1 MIVIEGLRTAN
12 RSLGENDD
20 HDVVFTE
27 LSKVMTN
34 DSSFTR
40 ASVRKA
46 IRMPYP
52 TESGRSIVLVELDTN
67 QHEVE
72 LISLKKAEDKKT
84 GAEDIVQVWSL
95 LQYLSNVLILLAPTS
110 KETLHS
116 LLVHLFFAYKLIF
129 RQ

>member
-27 LSKVMTN
+27 LSRVMTT

-40 ASVRKA
+40 ASVRKD
-46 IRMPYP
+46 ILMPYP

-72 LISLKKAEDKKT
+72 LISLKKAAEKKG
-84 GAEDIVQVWSL
+84 GAEDIVQV
-95 LQYLSNVLILLAPTS
+95 
-110 KETLHS
+110 
-116 LLVHLFFAYKLIF
+116 
-129 RQ
+129 